1 MIRLIMLLVQNK
13 EIKGLPDTI
22 LFILLC
28 GIAAGALIYFLMN
41 KIASIIKNS
50 KGAFNYGYAPF
61 SLSSLLN
68 FQEKGV
74 FVLYK
79 DEQIDSDKKICPN
92 CFKIVSEDEKNCPCC
107 TKALDQD
114 TNNNEIEDKT
124 FLKKYGF
131 FARWERLNSLY
142 LSSFE
147 ARISLYSNILFCIFL
162 ILCLEGYGIIPFAG
176 IIAGGIIIKILFKI
190 ILRIRKNNF
199 YKECKKWHQEM
210 DRVRPVEK

>member
-1 MIRLIMLLVQNK
+1 MIRLILWFVQNK
-13 EIKGLPDTI
+13 EKNGWLDTI

-50 KGAFNYGYAPF
+50 KGAFNYGYAPY

-68 FQEKGV
+68 SQEQGV

-107 TKALDQD
+107 TKALNEDSND
-114 TNNNEIEDKT
+114 NEIEDKT
-124 FLKKYGF
+124 FLKKYGN

-147 ARISLYSNILFCIFL
+147 ARISLYSDILLCIFF
-162 ILCLEGYGIIPFAG
+162 ILCFEGYGIIPFAG
-176 IIAGGIIIKILFKI
+176 IIAGGIIIKVLCKI
-190 ILRIRKNNF
+190 ILRIRNNHF
-199 YKECKKWHQEM
+199 YKKCKKWHQEM